1 MSPTTEPES
10 SSSGRH
16 AAPKTR
22 TLPVPAVNFDE
33 HVVPWRRR
41 NFIICVIVPTILA
54 LVLLTCG
61 DILVEIISE
70 LFGGLASLTPASPI
84 SIGSTI
90 GRIVIVFL
98 CVLLLTKL
106 FRLTLPDLGMVR
118 ENRFGTWATGV
129 GFGFAAVT
137 VVYLINVIFGA
148 LDVSFT
154 LKASELWV
162 LLLAAVFFAFQ
173 GFFEELLFRF
183 FIIPA
188 YAARIT
194 VAGAIGLSSILFAFI
209 HLNNPNLT
217 IFGMVNLVL
226 YGVVFGTMYW
236 RTGNAWFVAGWHSG
250 WNFVLS
256 MLYGSHVSGN
266 ALPGSVLSSAP
277 NGSELLNG
285 GEFGL
290 EGSVLSTLLGIAII
304 AWCVKTKPASDT
316 GLFTRRTRPT
326 RDLA

>member
-1 MSPTTEPES
+1 
-10 SSSGRH
+10 
-16 AAPKTR
+16 
-22 TLPVPAVNFDE
+22 
-33 HVVPWRRR
+33 
-41 NFIICVIVPTILA
+41 
-54 LVLLTCG
+54 
-61 DILVEIISE
+61 
-70 LFGGLASLTPASPI
+70 
-84 SIGSTI
+84 
-90 GRIVIVFL
+90 
-98 CVLLLTKL
+98 
-106 FRLTLPDLGMVR
+106 MVR

-209 HLNNPNLT
+209 HLSNPNLT

-277 NGSELLNG
+277 SGSELLNG

>member
-1 MSPTTEPES
+1 MSPTPEQKP

-22 TLPVPAVNFDE
+22 TLPIPVVDFDE
-33 HVVPWRRR
+33 RVAPWCKRNVV
-41 NFIICVIVPTILA
+41 ICVIVPTILA
-54 LVLLTCG
+54 LVLLNCG
-61 DILVEIISE
+61 DILVAITSE
-70 LFGGLASLTPASPI
+70 LFGGLASLAPASPI

-90 GRIVIVFL
+90 GRIATVLL

-118 ENRFGTWATGV
+118 ENRFGTWITGV

-137 VVYLINVIFGA
+137 VVYLLNVIFGT

-154 LKASELWV
+154 LKMSELWV

-188 YAARIT
+188 YAAKLT
-194 VAGAIGLSSILFAFI
+194 VAGAIGLSSILFAYI
-209 HLNNPNLT
+209 HINNPNLT
-217 IFGMVNLVL
+217 VFGMVNLVL
-226 YGVVFGTMYW
+226 YGVVFGVMYW

-250 WNFVLS
+250 WNFVLA
-256 MLYGSHVSGN
+256 MIYGSHVSGN
-266 ALPGSVLSSAP
+266 VLPGSILSSTP
-277 NGSELLNG
+277 SGSELLNG
-285 GEFGL
+285 GDFGL
-290 EGSVLSTLLGIAII
+290 EGSMLTTILGIAII
-304 AWCVKTKPASDT
+304 VWCIKTNPESNL
-316 GLFTRRTRPT
+316 GLFTRPSKPT
-326 RDLA
+326 RALA